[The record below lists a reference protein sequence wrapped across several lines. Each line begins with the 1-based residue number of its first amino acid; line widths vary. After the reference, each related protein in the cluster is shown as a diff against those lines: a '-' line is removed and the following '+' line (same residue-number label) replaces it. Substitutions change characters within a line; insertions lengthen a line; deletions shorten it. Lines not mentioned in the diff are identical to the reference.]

1 MKDKIYTI
9 EKTETFEKWFRNIKD
24 VMARSLVALRIRR
37 AEDGNFG
44 DCKSLGGGL
53 YEMRIDTG
61 KGYRVYYAQ
70 QGKVVYILLNGGDKS
85 KQQAD
90 IEKAKMI
97 WADIKKDQLIV

>member
-1 MKDKIYTI
+1 MYTI